1 MKKLSTILILFI
13 ACSLLSIQTWGER
26 ASAPQIEPSDKGND
40 NLIIS
45 DEHLDFSEHR
55 VTFIELG
62 ADKCI
67 PCKAMQPIMREIA
80 KEYQGTIQVVFY
92 DVWKKPEYA
101 KKYGIRLIP
110 TQIFINKDG
119 NEIFR
124 HVGFFSKKDIIAM
137 LKKEGIL

>member
-1 MKKLSTILILFI
+1 MKQLNIIVFLLI
-13 ACSLLSIQTWGER
+13 ACSLFSIHIMGEQASEPQT
-26 ASAPQIEPSDKGND
+26 DKGKE

-45 DEHLDFSEHR
+45 DEHLDFSTHK

-62 ADKCI
+62 ADQCI
-67 PCKAMQPIMREIA
+67 PCKAMQPVMREIA
-80 KEYQGTIQVVFY
+80 DEYKGTIQVVFY
-92 DVWKKPEYA
+92 DVWKKPEPA

-110 TQIFINKDG
+110 TQVFINKDG

-137 LKKEGIL
+137 LEEKGIL